1 MALGSGT
8 LKLCIRVVYII
19 IDYVVSGTDKSSY
32 IPGFHFLEL
41 MGVDFH
47 PAPCLLGVTVITECE
62 FHPVSYAMSQI
73 AYSLLSDVCGFHLD
87 HCHMDVGFI
96 LLFLSRSL
104 SKNCGLYPDHCPGIV
119 NFIQVI
125 VQRLWIL
132 PRSLSNC
139 CGFYEDRCLTTVD
152 FIQIIVQQLWTLS
165 RSLSNGCGFCRDHC
179 LTAVDFMKI
188 VV

>member
-96 LLFLSRSL
+96 LLF
-104 SKNCGLYPDHCPGIV
+104 YPDHCP
-119 NFIQVI
+119 
-125 VQRLWIL
+125 R
-132 PRSLSNC
+132 
-139 CGFYEDRCLTTVD
+139 TVD
-152 FIQIIVQQLWTLS
+152 FIQIIVQELWTLS
-165 RSLSNGCGFCRDHC
+165 RSLSNGCGFCPDHC